1 MVAVVVVVEV
11 VVAAAV
17 VVVVVLE
24 GRLPGDLAKL
34 MTPLFFRGDVADEAV
49 VMGLCLHD
57 CELAVCPTFRL
68 PGVSTIRGAAL
79 LLTGLEAW
87 ATTAPDTE
95 NTDKVDT
102 AAVCRRGAGGRGTPL
117 SGALTSMMINR

>member
-1 MVAVVVVVEV
+1 MVAVE
-11 VVAAAV
+11 V
-17 VVVVVLE
+17 VVVVVVVAAVLVILD
-24 GRLPGDLAKL
+24 GRLPGVLVTL
-34 MTPLFFRGDVADEAV
+34 MTLLFFRGDVADEAV

-57 CELAVCPTFRL
+57 CDPAGCPAFRL
-68 PGVSTIRGAAL
+68 PGASTIRGAAL

-117 SGALTSMMINR
+117 SGALTSMIINH